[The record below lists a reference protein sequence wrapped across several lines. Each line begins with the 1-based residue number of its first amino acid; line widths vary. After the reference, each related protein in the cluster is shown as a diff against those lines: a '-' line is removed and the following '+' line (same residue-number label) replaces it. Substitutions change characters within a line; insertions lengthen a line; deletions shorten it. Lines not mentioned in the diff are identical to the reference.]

1 MADYRKHLVS
11 LLPSEAAA
19 GSDLS
24 SLPIELIVETLLED
38 RNKKQWRVSLLGKD
52 VLVREQVE
60 RLVKFFLWSDGFV
73 KQAMSAQPYAALA
86 WSGVSLLLP
95 LLTSGT
101 TQNTAMLEGFNAIGD
116 FQVYWQIC
124 EKKYLGPPPHQLD
137 HHQLIASLV
146 RLYSYMI
153 EYQARVVCHLSKAQL
168 SRARHDATSSNDW
181 AGMITKIET
190 LDKRCRDLI
199 PLLVGGEIEKET
211 VGELRL
217 MQETRWILDEIRRIA
232 EASGRKTREIY
243 EDQKQS
249 NLLQDLASA
258 FGDRSSS
265 NDKCLAPGNRGSGVE
280 DYKNFNPARVP
291 QTCEWF
297 FNDDR
302 FRKWRSSGASSLLW
316 VSAGPGCGKSVLSRA
331 LIDDKLLSNDVT
343 PSNICCYFFKDGD
356 DRRMDITNA
365 LCAILHQLFLQDNSK
380 RLIQIALDRHK
391 VYGKSLFGSFSE
403 LWGILESCAESPDAG
418 EIVCLLDALDE
429 CNKDGRDI
437 FLRQLK
443 SFYDQAADRMPE
455 LPPSKLKFLITSRP
469 YDDLVASFGTFSGT
483 AEYYMR
489 FDGDDKSDDINNDI
503 NRVIDAKIPEIAGN
517 FTEKD
522 QRAIAERLKG
532 MEHRTYLWLYL
543 VLDIIVQNRAEYSRR
558 PDMEALL
565 SDLPSEVSRAYEKIL
580 GRSKNQLKTATL
592 LNIVLAAYRPLSLEE
607 TNIALALAL
616 GKQAITSEETL
627 ESELW
632 PTDSFRS
639 TVTNLCGLFISVYDS
654 KLYSIHQ
661 TAREFLLHSEPQ
673 GRWQG
678 RFNIPESHS
687 VLSRSCVRYL
697 LLLDVNCAAS
707 KAAHEGAREAGPRSF
722 DPEKYND
729 EYARVFSNGR
739 PFLSYAASYWHLHFR
754 SHDTGT
760 IEKDL
765 KDERELCRIST
776 QRPKLF
782 QRFLPYYTCKMCN
795 FGSDLSY
802 ASCLGLDTIAD
813 YIITNENVDVNA
825 KDKHGRTALGSA
837 IQDVHLGMAKVLL
850 KPGSKVEI
858 TEEVLKAAAK
868 NWGNNHREIMTLLL
882 DKCDGEVRITE
893 EVLKAAAFNSKEI
906 ITLFFD
912 KRDSEVKITEEVVK
926 SAVGGYD
933 GAEVME
939 LLLDRR
945 GSEVKITEEVVK
957 SAIRGIRGPG
967 VTELLLDRRGEEVQ
981 ITKNVVLAAAKN
993 RSEVIK
999 LLFDRRGTEV
1009 KEVASRRGQVRRR
1022 LRRMGIEVPI
1032 RYGSDWSEAELSGYD
1047 WGDWDDW
1054 EVSDSIDGG

>member
-1 MADYRKHLVS
+1 MGARSKIRDLLKGKGRKGQGSGSSSLSAPVPGDQGGGGSSLSVPVPGDVEGGGSSSVQSVEAPPSPTTAEASVFSATTVSSAGGTDTTDPWARAYKEVEERERELMADYRKHLVS

-19 GSDLS
+19 SSDLS
-24 SLPIELIVETLLED
+24 SLPIELIVQTLLED

-73 KQAMSAQPYAALA
+73 KQAVSAQPYAALA

-124 EKKYLGPPPHQLD
+124 EKKHLGPPPHQLD

-168 SRARHDATSSNDW
+168 SRAWHDATSSNDW

-199 PLLVGGEIEKET
+199 PLLVVGEVEKET
-211 VGELRL
+211 VGELRS

-232 EASGRKTREIY
+232 EASGRQTREIY

-249 NLLQDLASA
+249 SLLQDLASA

-280 DYKNFNPARVP
+280 DYKNFNPPRVP

-302 FRKWRSSGASSLLW
+302 FRKWRCSGASSLLW

-331 LIDDKLLSNDVT
+331 LIDDKLLSNDAT
-343 PSNICCYFFKDGD
+343 TSNICYFFFKDGD

-391 VYGKSLFGSFSE
+391 IHGKSLFESFSE
-403 LWGILESCAESPDAG
+403 LWGILESCAKSPDAG

-429 CNKDGRDI
+429 CNKDGRDT
-437 FLRQLK
+437 FLRRLK
-443 SFYDQAADRMPE
+443 SFYDQAADRIPE
-455 LPPSKLKFLITSRP
+455 SPPSKLKFLITSRP

-489 FDGDDKSDDINNDI
+489 FDGDDMSDDINNDI
-503 NRVIDAKIPEIAGN
+503 NRVIDAKIPEIAGS

-522 QRAIAERLKG
+522 QRAIARRLKG
-532 MEHRTYLWLYL
+532 TEHRTYLWLYL

-580 GRSKNQLKTATL
+580 SRSRNQLKTATL
-592 LNIVLAAYRPLSLEE
+592 LKIVLAAVRPLSLEE

-616 GKQAITSEETL
+616 AKQSITSEEAL
-627 ESELW
+627 GSELW
-632 PTDSFRS
+632 PTDSFRT

-654 KLYSIHQ
+654 KLYLIHQ
-661 TAREFLLHSEPQ
+661 TAREFLLHNEPQ

-678 RFNIPESHS
+678 RFNSPQSHR
-687 VLSRSCVRYL
+687 VLSRSCVRFL
-697 LLLDVNCAAS
+697 LLLDVNGAAF
-707 KAAHEGAREAGPRSF
+707 KADYEAATEAAYKSDFLTGEYRA
-722 DPEKYND
+722 K
-729 EYARVFSNGR
+729 YARVLPYGR
-739 PFLSYAASYWHLHFR
+739 PFLSYSALYWRLHFR

-760 IEKDL
+760 SEEDL
-765 KDERELCRIST
+765 KDARELCRVST

-782 QRFLPYYTCKMCN
+782 GLFLFHEEWKFWVRLELYELPWSTQCC
-795 FGSDLSY
+795 
-802 ASCLGLDTIAD
+802 GL
-813 YIITNENVDVNA
+813 
-825 KDKHGRTALGSA
+825 H
-837 IQDVHLGMAKVLL
+837 
-850 KPGSKVEI
+850 
-858 TEEVLKAAAK
+858 
-868 NWGNNHREIMTLLL
+868 NN
-882 DKCDGEVRITE
+882 K
-893 EVLKAAAFNSKEI
+893 
-906 ITLFFD
+906 
-912 KRDSEVKITEEVVK
+912 
-926 SAVGGYD
+926 
-933 GAEVME
+933 
-939 LLLDRR
+939 
-945 GSEVKITEEVVK
+945 
-957 SAIRGIRGPG
+957 
-967 VTELLLDRRGEEVQ
+967 
-981 ITKNVVLAAAKN
+981 
-993 RSEVIK
+993 
-999 LLFDRRGTEV
+999 
-1009 KEVASRRGQVRRR
+1009 
-1022 LRRMGIEVPI
+1022 
-1032 RYGSDWSEAELSGYD
+1032 
-1047 WGDWDDW
+1047 
-1054 EVSDSIDGG
+1054 